1 MDTLLRALLISAA
14 LISVAYCSCVAR
26 MGTYPGY
33 TGAYPP
39 SGMVMVSGARGST
52 QLEVSY
58 DLKGTQPNSAAG
70 TQGIHIHTGTS
81 CDEDH
86 VGGHFY
92 ATASDPWSTYTGPT
106 DANGDTS
113 GKFNVWPGLSMC
125 DVTGHVVVVHDG
137 SKTKIGCG
145 VCYESCTASI
155 KAYPGTSDG
164 KYSSVAGSVSVS
176 TDGDLYLTGASPSR
190 LKVGYSLTGVEP
202 GLAPGL
208 HIHTGTTCADAD
220 YVSGHFYSSDAD
232 PWLTLT
238 SAADY
243 SGATSGNFQ
252 VIPGLALSDVVG
264 HAVVVHDASGRI
276 GCGICERTTECR
288 HRYDTCVTKME
299 KYPGYTGSL
308 QPSGKVAVFGTPG
321 TGYGY
326 KSHISLQY
334 DLAGLSPN
342 YGAPIHIHTG
352 TTCGD
357 SQLVADHYY
366 ASPADP
372 WDTRTLVTDGAGTA
386 TGTIAGVHSGISAAS
401 SVGHAIVVH
410 DGENRIACGVCVPTC
425 TATMAPYPGYA
436 GSVNL
441 AGTVKAT
448 ATGMDH
454 FSSTIDLDYQLTGA
468 EPSVQGGIHI
478 HTGTTCADASLV
490 SGHYFA
496 TASDPWSSTT
506 YQTDG
511 YGAVT
516 GTIAGVAA
524 GLGFNAIVD
533 HTIVVHDSAGAKIGC
548 GVCRPDSVAPLPLCS
563 SPGAPEISSCGDLK
577 SVFQSNTCCGISA
590 KALNNSLFRPA
601 QAMPSSGPS
610 TEPTSQPSAMPSSVR
625 STEPTSQPSAMPSS
639 GPSTEPTSQ
648 PSAKSVT
655 WVRGAKGATCDN
667 TCSALGKTCDTS
679 YMNVLTNYYSL
690 TAAFAEAGYT
700 CIDVAGPSGY
710 NQPLSTEANPND
722 CYFIFQ
728 GKQVVSNENKWGEV
742 YLLCSCV

>member
-1 MDTLLRALLISAA
+1 MGKRALGDMHTTLLRALLISA
-14 LISVAYCSCVAR
+14 LIPVAYGSCVAR
-26 MGTYPGY
+26 MDTYPGY
-33 TGAYPP
+33 TGA
-39 SGMVMVSGARGST
+39 
-52 QLEVSY
+52 
-58 DLKGTQPNSAAG
+58 SA
-70 TQGIHIHTGTS
+70 
-81 CDEDH
+81 
-86 VGGHFY
+86 
-92 ATASDPWSTYTGPT
+92 PWSTYTGPT

-125 DVTGHVVVVHDG
+125 DVTGHVVIVHDASG
-137 SKTKIGCG
+137 TRIGCG

-176 TDGDLYLTGASPSR
+176 TDGDVYLTGASPSR
-190 LKVGYSLTGVEP
+190 LKVGYSLTGVQP

-220 YVSGHFYSSDAD
+220 YVSGHFYSSNAAFQSTMTGGSAAD

-238 SAADY
+238 SPADY
-243 SGATSGNFQ
+243 SGATSGNFE

-299 KYPGYTGSL
+299 KYPGYTGPL
-308 QPSGKVAVFGTPG
+308 QPSGKVTVFGTPG

-334 DLAGLSPN
+334 DLAGLLSN

-496 TASDPWSSTT
+496 TASDPWSTTT

-533 HTIVVHDSAGAKIGC
+533 HTIVVHDSAGARIGC
-548 GVCRPDSVAPLPLCS
+548 GVCRPDSVAPLPLCN

-590 KALNNSLFRPA
+590 KPLNNSLFRPA

-610 TEPTSQPSAMPSSVR
+610 TEPTSQPSAIPSSGP
-625 STEPTSQPSAMPSS
+625 STKPTSQPSAIPSS

-648 PSAKSVT
+648 PSAEPSGQPTLGGPPATTGKVWGNSGFGGDASSV
-655 WVRGAKGATCDN
+655 D
-667 TCSALGKTCDTS
+667 
-679 YMNVLTNYYSL
+679 LTNLVDISCGWWACVGLKADGTGVAWGNSGFGGDPGSADL
-690 TAAFAEAGYT
+690 TNL
-700 CIDVAGPSGY
+700 IDIRCGGARRSY
-710 NQPLSTEANPND
+710 LSTNA
-722 CYFIFQ
+722 
-728 GKQVVSNENKWGEV
+728 
-742 YLLCSCV
+742 CVARKSDGTGL

>member
-1 MDTLLRALLISAA
+1 MGDESLNMDTLPRALLISAA
-14 LISVAYCSCVAR
+14 LISVTYVSCVAR

-33 TGAYPP
+33 TGDYAP

-58 DLKGTQPNSAAG
+58 DLKNTQPNSAAG

-81 CDEDH
+81 CDENH

-92 ATASDPWSTYTGPT
+92 ATASDPWSTYAGPT
-106 DANGDTS
+106 DGNGDTT

-125 DVTGHVVVVHDG
+125 DVTGHVVVVHD
-137 SKTKIGCG
+137 SSNIKIGCG

-155 KAYPGTSDG
+155 KAYPSTSDG
-164 KYSSVAGSVSVS
+164 KYSSVAGDVSVS
-176 TDGDLYLTGASPSR
+176 TDGDVYLTGASPSR

-299 KYPGYTGSL
+299 KYPGYTGPL

-334 DLAGLSPN
+334 DLAGLLSN
-342 YGAPIHIHTG
+342 YAAPIHIHTG

-357 SQLVADHYY
+357 SQLVAGHYY

-372 WDTRTLVTDGAGTA
+372 WDTRTLATDGTGAIL
-386 TGTIAGVHSGISAAS
+386 GTIAGVHSGISAAS

-410 DGENRIACGVCVPTC
+410 DGSNRIACGVCVPTC
-425 TATMAPYPGYA
+425 TATMAAYPGYA

-496 TASDPWSSTT
+496 TASDPWSTTT

-533 HTIVVHDSAGAKIGC
+533 HTIVVHDSAGARIGC
-548 GVCRPDSVAPLPLCS
+548 GVCRPDSVAPLPLCN
-563 SPGAPEISSCGDLK
+563 SPGAPEISVCGDLK

-590 KALNNSLFRPA
+590 KPLNNSLFRPA

-610 TEPTSQPSAMPSSVR
+610 TDPPSQPSMIPSSGA
-625 STEPTSQPSAMPSS
+625 STKPTSQPSAMPSS
-639 GPSTEPTSQ
+639 GPSAESTSQ
-648 PSAKSVT
+648 PSA
-655 WVRGAKGATCDN
+655 
-667 TCSALGKTCDTS
+667 
-679 YMNVLTNYYSL
+679 M
-690 TAAFAEAGYT
+690 
-700 CIDVAGPSGY
+700 PSSS
-710 NQPLSTEANPND
+710 PSTEPTLITGTYSMTFGRNRFWNKLAISEDGNLV
-722 CYFIFQ
+722 FATET
-728 GKQVVSNENKWGEV
+728 ENNMLGALWKSTDGGTTFSEV
-742 YLLCSCV
+742 TALRDV